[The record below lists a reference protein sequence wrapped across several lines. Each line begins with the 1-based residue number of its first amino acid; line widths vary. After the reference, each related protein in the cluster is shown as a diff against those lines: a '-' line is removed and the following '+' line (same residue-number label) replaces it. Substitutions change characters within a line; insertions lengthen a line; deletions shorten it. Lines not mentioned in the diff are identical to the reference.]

1 MAPKRLAKSGLIA
14 FAPIYCR
21 AVLGSGR
28 VVIAAIL
35 AAPLAASIATSL
47 AASLAA
53 SSASADPA
61 VSQNVPLPVPAPL
74 PKTGTAP
81 PPGAAAARPA
91 SDKPA
96 SDKAAADKAASDKG
110 ATDKAA
116 ADKAASDKAATETRQ
131 APGLF
136 PFSALFGNKSSTAPA
151 APEPP
156 SPFDAKQRALLDRI
170 SNYLSSVQTMV
181 GKFVQVGPD
190 GGRTEGTFYMQKP
203 GRVRFEYNPPS
214 PIDIISDGSSVVVR
228 DRKLATQ
235 DLYPLSQTPL
245 RYLLAERINLLRDT
259 DVVSVNADDS
269 FATVVIEQKQLLV
282 GTDRLMI
289 MFDAKDLTL
298 KQWTV
303 TDPQGFDTTVAVYNL
318 DSTKKP
324 DPNLFVINY
333 QREQTGVQ

>member
-1 MAPKRLAKSGLIA
+1 MAPKRLARSGLIA
-14 FAPIYCR
+14 IAPILRR
-21 AVLGSGR
+21 ALIGLRCGTIVA
-28 VVIAAIL
+28 IAVAIL
-35 AAPLAASIATSL
+35 VAPLAMTR
-47 AASLAA
+47 
-53 SSASADPA
+53 ASADPV
-61 VSQNVPLPVPAPL
+61 VSENVPLPVPAPL
-74 PKTGTAP
+74 PKTGTAAQP
-81 PPGAAAARPA
+81 AAPAAKPA
-91 SDKPA
+91 NDKLTTDKPA
-96 SDKAAADKAASDKG
+96 NDKP
-110 ATDKAA
+110 
-116 ADKAASDKAATETRQ
+116 ATETRQ
-131 APGLF
+131 TPSLF

-156 SPFDAKQRALLDRI
+156 SPFDAKQRALLERI
-170 SNYLSSVQTMV
+170 SGYLSNLQTVV

-245 RYLLAERINLLRDT
+245 RYLLAERIDLLRDT
-259 DVVSVNADDS
+259 DVVSVSADDS

>member
-1 MAPKRLAKSGLIA
+1 MAPKRLASSGLIA
-14 FAPIYCR
+14 VAPILRRAPIGLCR
-21 AVLGSGR
+21 GAIVAIAV
-28 VVIAAIL
+28 AIL
-35 AAPLAASIATSL
+35 VAPLAMLLKTTP
-47 AASLAA
+47 
-53 SSASADPA
+53 ASADPV
-61 VSQNVPLPVPAPL
+61 VSENVPLPVPAPL
-74 PKTGTAP
+74 PKTGTAAP
-81 PPGAAAARPA
+81 PAAAAAKPA
-91 SDKPA
+91 NDKSANDKSANDKP
-96 SDKAAADKAASDKG
+96 
-110 ATDKAA
+110 
-116 ADKAASDKAATETRQ
+116 ATETRQ
-131 APGLF
+131 TPSLF

-151 APEPP
+151 AAEPP

-170 SNYLSSVQTMV
+170 SAYLSNLQTVV

-203 GRVRFEYNPPS
+203 GRVRFQYNPPS

-245 RYLLAERINLLRDT
+245 RYLLAERIDLLRDT
-259 DVVSVNADDS
+259 DVVSVSADDS
-269 FATVVIEQKQLLV
+269 FATVVIEQKQILI

>member
-1 MAPKRLAKSGLIA
+1 MAPKRPARSGLIA
-14 FAPIYCR
+14 IAPILRRTAIGLCR
-21 AVLGSGR
+21 CFVAAIVATIF
-28 VVIAAIL
+28 VVIL
-35 AAPLAASIATSL
+35 APTWT
-47 AASLAA
+47 
-53 SSASADPA
+53 SADPA
-61 VSQNVPLPVPAPL
+61 VSENVPLPVPAPL

-81 PPGAAAARPA
+81 PPAAT
-91 SDKPA
+91 KPA
-96 SDKAAADKAASDKG
+96 P
-110 ATDKAA
+110 
-116 ADKAASDKAATETRQ
+116 ETRQ
-131 APGLF
+131 TPSLF
-136 PFSALFGNKSSTAPA
+136 PFSALFGNKSSTATPA
-151 APEPP
+151 PSAPEPP

-170 SNYLSSVQTMV
+170 SSYLSSVQTMV

-245 RYLLAERINLLRDT
+245 RYLLAERIDLLRDT
-259 DVVSVNADDS
+259 DVVSVSADDS

>member
-1 MAPKRLAKSGLIA
+1 MAPKRLARSGPIA
-14 FAPIYCR
+14 VAPNLCR
-21 AVLGSGR
+21 AVIGLCCGTIVAIAVGTLG
-28 VVIAAIL
+28 
-35 AAPLAASIATSL
+35 AP
-47 AASLAA
+47 
-53 SSASADPA
+53 SASADPA
-61 VSQNVPLPVPAPL
+61 VSENIPLPVPAPL
-74 PKTGTAP
+74 PKTGTASP
-81 PPGAAAARPA
+81 PAAAAAKPA
-91 SDKPA
+91 TDKPA
-96 SDKAAADKAASDKG
+96 SDKAASDKP
-110 ATDKAA
+110 
-116 ADKAASDKAATETRQ
+116 ATETR
-131 APGLF
+131 PSLF
-136 PFSALFGNKSSTAPA
+136 PFSALFGNKSSTPAPS

-203 GRVRFEYNPPS
+203 GRVRFAYNPPS
-214 PIDIISDGSSVVVR
+214 PIDIVSDGSSVVVR

-245 RYLLAERINLLRDT
+245 RYLLADRIDLLRDT
-259 DVVSVNADDS
+259 DVVSVSADDS
-269 FATVVIEQKQLLV
+269 FATVVIEQKQLFV

>member
-1 MAPKRLAKSGLIA
+1 MAPKRPARSGLIA
-14 FAPIYCR
+14 IAPILCR
-21 AVLGSGR
+21 AVIGLCG
-28 VVIAAIL
+28 VIVAAIVVTVF
-35 AAPLAASIATSL
+35 ATNW
-47 AASLAA
+47 AV
-53 SSASADPA
+53 ADPV
-61 VSQNVPLPVPAPL
+61 VSENVPLPVPAPL

-81 PPGAAAARPA
+81 PPAAA
-91 SDKPA
+91 KP
-96 SDKAAADKAASDKG
+96 
-110 ATDKAA
+110 
-116 ADKAASDKAATETRQ
+116 ATETRQ
-131 APGLF
+131 TPSLF
-136 PFSALFGNKSSTAPA
+136 PFSALFGNKSSTATPA
-151 APEPP
+151 PSAPEPP

-170 SNYLSSVQTMV
+170 SAYLSGVQTMV

-190 GGRTEGTFYMQKP
+190 GGRTEGMFYLQKP
-203 GRVRFEYNPPS
+203 GRVRFQYNPPS

-245 RYLLAERINLLRDT
+245 RYLLAERIDLLRDT
-259 DVVSVNADDS
+259 DVVSVSADDS
-269 FATVVIEQKQLLV
+269 FATVVIEQKQLFV

>member
-1 MAPKRLAKSGLIA
+1 MAPKRPARSGLIA
-14 FAPIYCR
+14 IAPSIRPTAIGLCCSI
-21 AVLGSGR
+21 V
-28 VVIAAIL
+28 AAIVVT
-35 AAPLAASIATSL
+35 IFATCW
-47 AASLAA
+47 AVAN
-53 SSASADPA
+53 PA
-61 VSQNVPLPVPAPL
+61 VSENVPLPVPAPL

-81 PPGAAAARPA
+81 PPAAA
-91 SDKPA
+91 KP
-96 SDKAAADKAASDKG
+96 

-116 ADKAASDKAATETRQ
+116 TDKAATETRQ
-131 APGLF
+131 TPSLF
-136 PFSALFGNKSSTAPA
+136 PFSALFGNKSSSATPATSAPS

-214 PIDIISDGSSVVVR
+214 PIDIIADGSSVVVR

-259 DVVSVNADDS
+259 DVVSVSADDS
-269 FATVVIEQKQLLV
+269 FATVVIEQKQLFV

>member
-14 FAPIYCR
+14 IAPIYCR
-21 AVLGSGR
+21 AVLGSGC

-35 AAPLAASIATSL
+35 VAPLATLLATFP
-47 AASLAA
+47 
-53 SSASADPA
+53 ASADPV

-74 PKTGTAP
+74 PKTGTAAP
-81 PPGAAAARPA
+81 PAAAAARPA
-91 SDKPA
+91 TDKPA
-96 SDKAAADKAASDKG
+96 SDKAAADKA
-110 ATDKAA
+110 TNDKAA
-116 ADKAASDKAATETRQ
+116 ADKAAGDKAATETRQ
-131 APGLF
+131 APSLF
-136 PFSALFGNKSSTAPA
+136 PFSALFGNKSSTATPA
-151 APEPP
+151 PSAPEPP

-190 GGRTEGTFYMQKP
+190 GGRTEGTFYLQKP
-203 GRVRFEYNPPS
+203 GRVRFQYNPPS

-245 RYLLAERINLLRDT
+245 RYLLAERINLLHDT

-318 DSTKKP
+318 DSSKKP